1 MEEEREYWRGGN
13 VVLSERFSSGKRNF
27 YFDTSFLRERLIL
40 RSIGINLFLRRK
52 QSYIGL

>member
-13 VVLSERFSSGKRNF
+13 VVLLERFSSGKRNF

-40 RSIGINLFLRRK
+40 RSIGINLFLRRNC
-52 QSYIGL
+52 